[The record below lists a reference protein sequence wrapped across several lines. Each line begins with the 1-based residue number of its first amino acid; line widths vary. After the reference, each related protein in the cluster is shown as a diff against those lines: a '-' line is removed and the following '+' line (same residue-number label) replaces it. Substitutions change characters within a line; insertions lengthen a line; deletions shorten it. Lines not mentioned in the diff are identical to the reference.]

1 MTTTINEQRT
11 ETTAQIHEAIER
23 LRDDALMVGFP
34 EHAETALF
42 FIEYEVREIRRLLA
56 SRE

>member
-1 MTTTINEQRT
+1 MDTTVSTDTVAEQIR
-11 ETTAQIHEAIER
+11 EHIER
-23 LRDDALMVGFP
+23 LRDDALMVWHP

-56 SRE
+56 Q